1 MIKQKPQTLKLK
13 YKDDKHME
21 QIIQTLSKS
30 DKVTNIQV
38 NDDYVTYEQL
48 TYIEVKEDEQE

>member
-1 MIKQKPQTLKLK
+1 MIKQKPQPLKLK

-38 NDDYVTYEQL
+38 DDDYVTYEQL
-48 TYIEVKEDEQE
+48 TYVEVKEDEQE

>member
-1 MIKQKPQTLKLK
+1 MIKQKPQPLKLK

>member
-1 MIKQKPQTLKLK
+1 MIKQKPQPLKLK

-21 QIIQTLSKS
+21 QIIQTLSMS

-38 NDDYVTYEQL
+38 TDDYVTYEQL
-48 TYIEVKEDEQE
+48 TYIEVEEDEQE

>member
-1 MIKQKPQTLKLK
+1 MIKQKPQPLKLK

-21 QIIQTLSKS
+21 QIIQALSKS

-38 NDDYVTYEQL
+38 TDDYVTYEQL

>member
-1 MIKQKPQTLKLK
+1 MIKQKSQPLKLK

-38 NDDYVTYEQL
+38 TDDYVTYEQL

>member
-1 MIKQKPQTLKLK
+1 MIKQNPQPLKLK

-38 NDDYVTYEQL
+38 TDDYVTYEQL

>member
-1 MIKQKPQTLKLK
+1 MIKQKPQPLKLK

-30 DKVTNIQV
+30 NKVTNIQV
-38 NDDYVTYEQL
+38 TDDYVTYGQL

>member
-1 MIKQKPQTLKLK
+1 MIKQKPQPLKLK
-13 YKDDKHME
+13 YKDDNHME

-30 DKVTNIQV
+30 DRVTNIQV
-38 NDDYVTYEQL
+38 TDDYVTYEQL

>member
-1 MIKQKPQTLKLK
+1 MIKQKPQLLKLK

-21 QIIQTLSKS
+21 RIIQTLSKS

-38 NDDYVTYEQL
+38 TDHYVTYEQL
-48 TYIEVKEDEQE
+48 TYIEDKEDEQE